1 MSPTSYRCSIPR
13 RWHSPRVIEDA
24 CAVCTFTQ
32 NIARAAA
39 EAAAVHRLRMRSV
52 ADIDMVKPS
61 TISTTQLHALLH
73 FHLWPIKRVVCPR
86 SYLVNPVGG
95 LILKAASCLDAFSTY
110 PFQTWLPGSAL
121 GRTTGTPEVCP
132 PRSSRTRGSSPQAS
146 CAHSG

>member
-1 MSPTSYRCSIPR
+1 MVSRGFGTASGCRGTIYRTAPSHRILRER
-13 RWHSPRVIEDA
+13 RNTRGA
-24 CAVCTFTQ
+24 
-32 NIARAAA
+32 
-39 EAAAVHRLRMRSV
+39 LRSCELRIKCV
-52 ADIDMVKPS
+52 TDYLVKPS
-61 TISTTQLHALLH
+61 TISTTQLRALLH

-110 PFQTWLPGSAL
+110 PFQTWLLGNAL
-121 GRTTGTPEVCP
+121 GRTTDTPEVCP